1 MQVIIAY
8 ILNAYNDS
16 GIGSYRFDA
25 LPRIGDHIV
34 LQFDSKERYLVTDV
48 EHWPTEHDASPLD
61 PIPRDNTFMRVQH
74 ITTL

>member
-34 LQFDSKERYLVTDV
+34 LQFDRKSDIWL
-48 EHWPTEHDASPLD
+48 PMLS
-61 PIPRDNTFMRVQH
+61 IGPRSMMLH
-74 ITTL
+74 P